1 MTIHLSRPD
10 GLLEQDGYAP
20 AAVTTLTAGS
30 RLLLLAGQL
39 AVTPAGATTTTDLA
53 GQIHAA
59 LHNVA
64 TGVRG
69 AGGEVADIA
78 RLTCYVVGWAPDR
91 RSPSGR
97 ASRAPRSPTASAR
110 RCHPSRSSASKRCGG
125 PICSSRS
132 RPPPSWTDPAP
143 AASTGSTW

>member
-20 AAVTTLTAGS
+20 AALTTLTAGS

-39 AVTPAGATTTTDLA
+39 AVTPAGDTTTTDLA

-78 RLTCYVVGWAPDR
+78 RLTCYVVGWAPDMEE
-91 RSPSGR
+91 PFWEGV
-97 ASRAPRSPTASAR
+97 SRAQESDGFGSPMPPLTVVGVQALWRPDLLVEIEATAVL
-110 RCHPSRSSASKRCGG
+110 
-125 PICSSRS
+125 
-132 RPPPSWTDPAP
+132 D
-143 AASTGSTW
+143 